1 MKTVWIVG
9 GSTGIGLELAVQ
21 LACSGHRVIVSARNT
36 SSLVQL
42 IEQRDT
48 LTDKL
53 TTLQL
58 NATDQS
64 ACIKV
69 WQKINRLYG
78 KVDWVFLNAAVYEP
92 APVIPFDQSKWK
104 NIVHTNIDV
113 VLNPLA
119 AILEHPDFIPKQL
132 FITASLAGYRGLP
145 KSGGYG
151 MSKAALINLAESI
164 RPELA
169 ALDCRV
175 RLISPGFVATRITAK
190 NHFRMPALI
199 SVEEAAKQIIKKVNA
214 NSFEITFPWRFVIW
228 IKILRLLP
236 YRWFFLITKCM
247 VKQ

>member
-21 LACSGHRVIVSARNT
+21 LACLGHRVIVSARNT
-36 SSLVQL
+36 NNLVQL
-42 IEQRDT
+42 VEQRQVSVHM
-48 LTDKL
+48 L

-69 WQKINRLYG
+69 WQEINQLYG

-92 APVIPFDQSKWK
+92 APVVPFDQSKWK

-119 AILEHPDFIPKQL
+119 AILEQPGLIPEQL

-164 RPELA
+164 LPELA
-169 ALDCRV
+169 ALGCRV
-175 RLISPGFVATRITAK
+175 RLVSPGFVSTRITAK
-190 NHFRMPALI
+190 NRFRMPALI
-199 SVEEAAKQIIKKVNA
+199 SAEEAARQIVKKVNA

-236 YRWFFLITKCM
+236 YRWFFLITKRM